1 MISRRLFGLACLFW
15 VLLMTGCAGMR
26 PGFET
31 PSVKVVAFRPLPGE
45 GMAPRFE
52 IGLRVVNPNPDALT
66 LRGMSYTVS
75 LDDFDVVEGAA
86 NDLPVVPA
94 YGEAQFNVQAAV
106 SLLDAIRFVNNLMQ
120 KPAGQVEYNL
130 RAKLDVG
137 AFMPAIRVE
146 QKGLLGAAN
155 GKAE

>member
-1 MISRRLFGLACLFW
+1 MIVRRIFGLASLSM
-15 VLLMTGCAGMR
+15 VLLVTGCAGIR
-26 PGFET
+26 PGFE
-31 PSVKVVAFRPLPGE
+31 PLSVKVVAFRPLPGE

-75 LDDFDVVEGAA
+75 LDEFDVVDGAA

-94 YGEAQFNVQAAV
+94 YGEAQFSVQAAV

-120 KPAGQVEYNL
+120 KPAGQVEYKL

-137 AFMPAIRVE
+137 AFAPAIRVE
-146 QKGLLGAAN
+146 QMGLLGVAN
-155 GKAE
+155 GQTE